1 MQTVWSLK
9 PKNEQQNLF
18 LSLFGL
24 GFCFFSTR
32 KIQTFKVSSR
42 VCCPADRSS
51 FSSSN
56 LSIRVWQTSLYDF
69 GLPFF
74 DGWLFSLFNLQVFFH
89 ESYDWRRE
97 QTRCFRAQGFVRQT
111 IMREHLAT
119 NPNRQ
124 VAKQGVAKVFFLL
137 RFFVYFCVF
146 NWAEILDHCLQLQ
159 MAYKL
164 AINVETE
171 RWSFLLFRWLQHRGC
186 REFHRKIEF
195 LGVLIRTKQRLLKN
209 STQRW
214 SSLLFW
220 S

>member
-1 MQTVWSLK
+1 
-9 PKNEQQNLF
+9 
-18 LSLFGL
+18 
-24 GFCFFSTR
+24 
-32 KIQTFKVSSR
+32 
-42 VCCPADRSS
+42 
-51 FSSSN
+51 
-56 LSIRVWQTSLYDF
+56 
-69 GLPFF
+69 
-74 DGWLFSLFNLQVFFH
+74 
-89 ESYDWRRE
+89 
-97 QTRCFRAQGFVRQT
+97 
-111 IMREHLAT
+111 
-119 NPNRQ
+119 
-124 VAKQGVAKVFFLL
+124 LL

-214 SSLLFW
+214 VPYCSDHNKTEAVENSAERLSDCCDHCKTKAVENSTERSSSLLFW
-220 S
+220 SL